1 MKKIS
6 LSAVILSAILFACGI
21 GDSIDKAS
29 KRITDELDES
39 IEKLESESM
48 DWRTV
53 LQELEGELNDDI
65 SKQIR
70 GEVSNLLN
78 STIAVTGTEFR
89 CNTDFLRERVIQSLK
104 SLKGQVKDILGGKPY
119 VQKLSP
125 HICNTVP
132 ESVDLDLTPASRRE
146 VKYYGFDMV
155 EDDVSAYGITDNGAE
170 IDLSQY
176 LSYGTR
182 YKMSLDLSRIAIT
195 SSWRQIVIKRKDV
208 RLSSIPVLASA
219 PVSCDEKRHVQ
230 QMTEYT
236 FIPRHAGGGDRDFG
250 GHGPRVNCVVEYLVH
265 ADRIDVRVYMKAR
278 ETKSDWTTAEQTKTF
293 NVVRVEPGR
302 KIIRIEGNTRSQRSY
317 TDHNHGTD
325 EFDETGQQPVN
336 RFVFT
341 GDTGGNESGTKT
353 GVKLEFNRL
362 VYFTKDASCN

>member
-1 MKKIS
+1 MKVIS
-6 LSAVILSAILFACGI
+6 LSTVILSAILIGCGI

-29 KRITDELDES
+29 KRISDELDES

-65 SKQIR
+65 SRQIR

-89 CNTDFLRERVIQSLK
+89 CNADFLRERVIQSLK

-119 VQKLSP
+119 VQQLSP

-155 EDDVSAYGITDNGAE
+155 EDNVRAYGITDNGTE

-182 YKMSLDLSRIAIT
+182 YKMSLDISRIAIT
-195 SSWRQIVIKRKDV
+195 PSWRQIVIKRNDA

-236 FIPRHAGGGDRDFG
+236 FIPRHTGGDRDFG
-250 GHGPRVNCVVEYLVH
+250 GNGPRVNCVVEYLVH
-265 ADRIDVRVYMKAR
+265 PNRIDVKVYMKAR

-293 NVVRVEPGR
+293 TVVRADPGR
-302 KIIRIEGNTRSQRSY
+302 KITRIEGNTRSQRSY
-317 TDHNHGTD
+317 TDHNHDSD

-336 RFVFT
+336 RFIFT
-341 GDTGGNESGTKT
+341 GDTGGDESGTNT
-353 GVKLEFNRL
+353 RVKLEFNRL
-362 VYFTKDASCN
+362 VYFTKDVTCN